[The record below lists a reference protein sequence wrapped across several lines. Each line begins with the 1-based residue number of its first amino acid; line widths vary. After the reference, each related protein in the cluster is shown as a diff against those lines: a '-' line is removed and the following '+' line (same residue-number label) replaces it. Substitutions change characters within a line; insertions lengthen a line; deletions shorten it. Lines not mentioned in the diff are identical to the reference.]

1 MNMETSLDDYLS
13 DAALLTCLAELRAK
27 QCAKRHADAQFDR
40 YFKRTDRPV
49 RSAAENAS
57 CDDPGTYLP
66 GRRLWSR
73 APLARRKKAQPGS
86 LAKLAI
92 LRFAQGVRSRG
103 ELEKWAWGR
112 RFLGFAGRVRARA
125 ASGELSF
132 AQPASFAIHKPGKED
147 RFVTSFRNLEDKVI
161 LRQVAKYLRRLFD
174 ARLSDDCYSFRQDGS
189 VDHTTAVKALVAFR
203 REHAGETLFV
213 AECDIRKFFDVI
225 DHDVARRAFA
235 RMAKGMDVDPR
246 AVRAVDAYLAA
257 YTSTETLLAG
267 ASERGRPA
275 CAAYVAR
282 IRDALSALPDGARGR
297 AVGIPQGGAL
307 SGLIANWVLDEAD
320 RHVRRGGADRAF
332 YARYCDDIVIV
343 HADRHGC
350 RLALARYLRAMKRLR
365 LPVHPPAGRIPY
377 GPGFFDVKSKHP
389 YAWRAIPPRRTRS
402 GQTHGGKLPG
412 ARGAAPWVGFL
423 GNQVNP
429 QGEVRVRRDSVDR
442 HLLALRQACRRILG
456 LCHAVEDDAS
466 GIVLRKGSRK
476 NPVTLAGAARAMLK
490 ACVSKGVGYLR
501 AGPFAASSV
510 DVGWMAAFPDVCGHD
525 AELQLRGLDAA
536 RPRLFFPVR
545 KLAGLEKGF
554 FGRPMSYYGY
564 LVEADRPG
572 VGRGRTRR
580 RGWHG
585 GYAGL

>member
-27 QCAKRHADAQFDR
+27 QCAKRHAAAQLDR
-40 YFKRTDRPV
+40 YFKRTDGTARPP
-49 RSAAENAS
+49 AEGLRR
-57 CDDPGTYLP
+57 DDPGAYLP

-73 APLARRKKAQPGS
+73 APLEKRKKAEPAK

-92 LRFAQGVRSRG
+92 LRFAQGVRIRG
-103 ELEKWAWGR
+103 ELGKWDWGR
-112 RFLGFAGRVRARA
+112 RFLDFAGRVRARVA
-125 ASGELSF
+125 CEGLAFARPVSF
-132 AQPASFAIHKPGKED
+132 VIHKPGKDD
-147 RFVTSFRNLEDKVI
+147 RFVTSFRTLEDKVI

-174 ARLSDDCYSFRQDGS
+174 GRLSDACYSFRQDGS

-235 RMAKGMDVDPR
+235 RMAKGMQVDPR

-275 CAAYVAR
+275 CAAYVAK

-320 RHVRRGGADRAF
+320 RHVRRGGTDGVF

-343 HADRHGC
+343 HTDRHGC
-350 RLALARYLRAMKRLR
+350 RLALDRYLRAMKRLR

-389 YAWRAIPPRRTRS
+389 YAWREIPPRRRS
-402 GQTHGGKLPG
+402 PGRTHGGKLPG

-423 GNQVNP
+423 GNQIGP
-429 QGEVRVRRDSVDR
+429 RGEVRVRRDSVDR
-442 HLLALRQACRRILG
+442 HLLALRQACRRMLG
-456 LCHAVEDDAS
+456 IFHAVRDGAS
-466 GIVLRKGSRK
+466 GLALRKGA
-476 NPVTLAGAARAMLK
+476 TLAGAARAMLK

-501 AGPFAASSV
+501 TGPFAAS
-510 DVGWMAAFPDVCGHD
+510 DGAVGWMAAFPDVCGHD

-536 RPRLFFPVR
+536 RARLFFPIR
-545 KLAGLEKGF
+545 KLASLGKGF

-564 LVEADRPG
+564 LVGAARPA
-572 VGRGRTRR
+572 VGKGRARR
-580 RGWHG
+580 RGWHV